1 MAGGKTRDRDF
12 FDAFSKHAELCV
24 LGARKLVELLG
35 NLDNAETL
43 AKEVKRLEHDADT
56 ITHQTV
62 RRLHETWITPLDR
75 ADILDLI
82 TRLDDVLDM
91 IEAVSERI
99 ALFRVRGSNPLANK
113 LAEVLLEG
121 CETLAKAIALV
132 PKVSDSSKEILDAA
146 VEVNRLE
153 NEADDLYRKALGE
166 LFNPKEG
173 ATSNT
178 LEILKW
184 REIFDYL
191 ENATDACEDVAN
203 VLEGIVLEYA

>member
-1 MAGGKTRDRDF
+1 MKGRDEEF
-12 FDAFSKHAELCV
+12 FRAFSDHAKMCV
-24 LGARKLVELLG
+24 DGARKLEGLFD
-35 NLDNAETL
+35 NLEDAENI
-43 AKEVKRLEHDADT
+43 AKAIKQIEHDADT

-62 RRLHETWITPLDR
+62 RHLHETWITPLDR
-75 ADILDLI
+75 ADIHALI

-91 IEAVSERI
+91 IEAVSERV
-99 ALFRVRGSNPLANK
+99 ALFRVRENNDLAK
-113 LAEVLLEG
+113 QLARVLVKA
-121 CETLAKAIALV
+121 CETVAKAVALV
-132 PKVSDSSKEILDAA
+132 PTVSKASKEILDAA

-166 LFNPKEG
+166 LFNPPPG
-173 ATSNT
+173 APQNA

-203 VLEGIVLEYA
+203 ILEGIVLEYA